1 MVRMFIRHRV
11 RNYTTWRQGYDAFD
25 SQRPSFGVIGKAV
38 YQDAAEPE
46 MVTVTHDF
54 ATLDAA
60 KALAA
65 SEVLKQAMAGAGVVG
80 APDIWFTNPVE
91 AQS

>member
-1 MVRMFIRHRV
+1 
-11 RNYTTWRQGYDAFD
+11 
-25 SQRPSFGVIGKAV
+25 
-38 YQDAAEPE
+38 

-65 SEVLKQAMAGAGVVG
+65 SDELKQAMVKAGVVG
-80 APDIWFTNPVE
+80 APEIWFTHP
-91 AQS
+91 A

>member
-11 RNYTTWRQGYDAFD
+11 GNYGSWRRGYDAFE
-25 SQRPSFGVIGKAV
+25 SQRPSFGVTGKAV
-38 YQDAAEPE
+38 YQDAGDPE

-60 KALAA
+60 RALAA
-65 SEVLKQAMAGAGVVG
+65 SDALKQAMAAAGVVG
-80 APDIWFTNPVE
+80 APDVWFTHP
-91 AQS
+91 A

>member
-1 MVRMFIRHRV
+1 MIRMFIKHRV
-11 RNYTTWRQGYDAFD
+11 ASYGPWKAGYDAFEAH
-25 SQRPSFGVIGKAV
+25 RPAFGVTGKAV
-38 YQDAAEPE
+38 YQDAGDPE

-65 SEVLKQAMAGAGVVG
+65 SDVLKQAMVKAGVVG
-80 APDIWFTNPVE
+80 APEIWFTHPT
-91 AQS
+91 

>member
-1 MVRMFIRHRV
+1 MIRMFIKHRV
-11 RNYTTWRQGYDAFD
+11 ASYAPWKVGYDAFETH
-25 SQRPSFGVIGKAV
+25 RPKFGVIGKAV
-38 YQDAAEPE
+38 YQDVADPE

-65 SEVLKQAMAGAGVVG
+65 SDELEQAMVKAGVVG
-80 APDIWFTNPVE
+80 APEIWFTTP
-91 AQS
+91 A